1 MVIFNIKVDLMAWVE
16 EDKNGRKSR
25 MKAHQPSFCHIH
37 CSGKGKVKKR
47 GVGGKHNLLKDLD
60 SIIFSKKSR
69 S

>member
-1 MVIFNIKVDLMAWVE
+1 MVIFNIKGDLMAWVE

-37 CSGKGKVKKR
+37 CSGKGKVKKK
-47 GVGGKHNLLKDLD
+47 GGERNLLKDLD